1 MNITRVI
8 KIIASS
14 IIGAL
19 FIVSAI
25 TKLFPIQL
33 FEAALVEAHF
43 SNWTLA
49 PYFARIIISF
59 EFLLGALLIGN
70 LYFSK
75 RVLKLSIVTLI
86 IFSVHLCVVM
96 ASEGNTGNCMCFG
109 NVFVV
114 SPLASLIKN
123 IILIGF
129 LVLLHIY
136 HDGISTPNS
145 YKILLF
151 LSVFSIIIP
160 LTQPF
165 HKKLHTI
172 DSEVVGKRLDLQSV
186 SDTVQYT
193 NLAHGKH
200 IIAFMSFT
208 CSHCKIAA
216 FKLHVMKKKNPN
228 LPLFIFFYGKES
240 EISDFQFET
249 KIYNIPFTLLSQF
262 DFIYRSGLK
271 LPAIYYVDNDT
282 IVRKVNYLTL
292 HQDEVETWL
301 QE

>member
-1 MNITRVI
+1 MRII
-8 KIIASS
+8 KITTSS

-70 LYFSK
+70 IYFSK
-75 RVLKLSIVTLI
+75 RILKLSVVTLI
-86 IFSVHLCVVM
+86 AFSVHLCIVI

-123 IILIGF
+123 IILIG
-129 LVLLHIY
+129 LLLLLHIY

-172 DSEVVGKRLDLQSV
+172 DSEVIGKHLDLRSI
-186 SDTVQYT
+186 SDTVHYT

-200 IIAFMSFT
+200 IVAFMSFT
-208 CSHCKIAA
+208 CPHCKIAA

-240 EISDFQFET
+240 QIADFQSET
-249 KIYNIPFTLLSQF
+249 KIHTIPFTLLSQI

-271 LPAIYYVDNDT
+271 LPAIYYVEND
-282 IVRKVNYLTL
+282 IVVRKVTYLTL
-292 HQDEVETWL
+292 HQDEVEAWL